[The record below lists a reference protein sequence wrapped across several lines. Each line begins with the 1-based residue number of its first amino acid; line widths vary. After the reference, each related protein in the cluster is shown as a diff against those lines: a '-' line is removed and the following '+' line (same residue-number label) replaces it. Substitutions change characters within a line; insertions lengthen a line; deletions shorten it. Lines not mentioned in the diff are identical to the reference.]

1 MQGGGKGGSAV
12 FGTPFEA
19 GSGKKTLS
27 VSLVKVSICTLG
39 QVSPACY
46 TCRLLLPVR
55 IPVRSAAFSHC
66 LRGDARLSALS
77 TLRCLTP
84 PPPPSLAAILLRE
97 PCDSAQRVQFVCAR
111 NIT

>member
-39 QVSPACY
+39 QVSPACD

-55 IPVRSAAFSHC
+55 IPVRC
-66 LRGDARLSALS
+66 ILSLSPRRRTTQCAKYLALS
-77 TLRCLTP
+77 KAP

-97 PCDSAQRVQFVCAR
+97 P
-111 NIT
+111 

>member
-27 VSLVKVSICTLG
+27 VSLVKVSKCTLG
-39 QVSPACY
+39 QVSPACD
-46 TCRLLLPVR
+46 TCRLQLPVR
-55 IPVRSAAFSHC
+55 IPVRC
-66 LRGDARLSALS
+66 ILSLSPRRRTTQCAKYLALS
-77 TLRCLTP
+77 KAP

-97 PCDSAQRVQFVCAR
+97 PCDSAQRVQYVCAR
-111 NIT
+111 NII

>member
-39 QVSPACY
+39 QVSPACD
-46 TCRLLLPVR
+46 TCRLLLQCGFLC
-55 IPVRSAAFSHC
+55 AAFSHW

-77 TLRCLTP
+77 TLRCLRP
-84 PPPPSLAAILLRE
+84 PFSHSG
-97 PCDSAQRVQFVCAR
+97 CDPIEGAL
-111 NIT
+111 